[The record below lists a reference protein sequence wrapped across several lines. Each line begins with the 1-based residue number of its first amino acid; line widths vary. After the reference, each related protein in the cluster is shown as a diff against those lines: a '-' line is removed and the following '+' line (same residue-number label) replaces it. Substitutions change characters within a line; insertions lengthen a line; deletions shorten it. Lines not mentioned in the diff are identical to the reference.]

1 MVDQIHKFVDEPHF
15 ADYADPFLYNERL
28 TMVKYIVSGTLDYF
42 WSPDDSWSFFDQL
55 KGTNYMRL
63 LPNSGITII
72 KKVIFN
78 YLIYDILRTFNSW
91 RRYFQS
97 TLLIWN
103 STTFYRG

>member
-1 MVDQIHKFVDEPHF
+1 MHQTNNSFKPFIDQIHKFVDEPHF

-63 LPNSGITII
+63 LPNSGIPILINLNI
-72 KKVIFN
+72 KFE
-78 YLIYDILRTFNSW
+78 
-91 RRYFQS
+91 
-97 TLLIWN
+97 
-103 STTFYRG
+103 